1 MNWEWKRDF
10 HKNWQKILSH
20 MLIEWSALGAWYIA
34 LEGDVV
40 FWPVGIA
47 TAFAV
52 HLIVFQ
58 MLDVLHEKHHHH
70 EHVKQGHAHHRSEYI
85 MYMCTSQPICNDCR
99 NGRHY
104 NLSGRRRCPCI
115 CHKGQ
120 QAD

>member
-20 MLIEWSALGAWYIA
+20 MIIEWSALGAWYIA
-34 LEGDVV
+34 LEGSAV

-52 HLIVFQ
+52 HMIAFQ
-58 MLDVLHEKHHHH
+58 MLDLFHEKHHHH
-70 EHVKQGHAHHRSEYI
+70 GSNKGHSHH
-85 MYMCTSQPICNDCR
+85 MYMCSSVIICDECK
-99 NGRHY
+99 NGRHHDIPR
-104 NLSGRRRCPCI
+104 GRGCSCI
-115 CHKGQ
+115 CHKGR